1 MINILIAD
9 DHKIIVDGLKSL
21 LAGEEDIQVVAEVDN
36 GSKAIKIIE
45 QQKIDVAVM
54 DIAMPVM
61 TGLEAT
67 AKIKQI
73 APEVKIIVLTMYED
87 EQYFN
92 KIMELGA
99 SGYILKNTGHD
110 ELVRAIHKVHKGDTY
125 FSQEIVSKQI
135 MRKFTPGTRDLL
147 QEAPLTKREIEVLKL
162 ISEEFKNHEIADKL
176 FLSTRTVDTHR
187 RNLLQKLNVK
197 NTAGLVKYAIAK
209 GIIQAY

>member
-45 QQKIDVAVM
+45 EQKIDVAVM

-73 APEVKIIVLTMYED
+73 APQVKIIVLTMYED

-110 ELVRAIHKVHKGDTY
+110 ELVRAIHKVHQGDNY

-135 MRKFTPGTRDLL
+135 MRKFKPGAKDLL
-147 QEAPLTKREIEVLKL
+147 QETQLTKREVEVLKL
-162 ISEEFKNHEIADKL
+162 ISEEYKNHEIADKL
-176 FLSTRTVDTHR
+176 FLSIRTVDTHR

-209 GIIQAY
+209 GIIQAC